1 MKYSYGKQDLKTWLK
16 ENIDTLME
24 RQTFQALI
32 VEVKVADDANNVFV
46 NKTGHD
52 EVGKNGRIET
62 KFTNYVKPAGELR
75 INSAGVNKKNG
86 FDFMRIID
94 GVNERI
100 FEIPHDV
107 YYERG
112 KFNGNEFLWSSS
124 YNQKDKVQVNNTNLL
139 LRYETTT
146 TT

>member
-1 MKYSYGKQDLKTWLK
+1 MKYSYGKEDLKAWLL
-16 ENIDTLME
+16 NNLDTLLE

-46 NKTGHD
+46 NKAGHD

-62 KFTNYVKPAGELR
+62 KFTNYIKPNGELR
-75 INSAGVNKKNG
+75 INSAGANKYGG

-94 GVNERI
+94 GVNKRI

-112 KFNGNEFLWSSS
+112 KFYGNEFLWSAS
-124 YNQKDKVQVNNTNLL
+124 YNETDKLQRGNTQLL
-139 LRYETTT
+139 LKYETTE
-146 TT
+146 

>member
-75 INSAGVNKKNG
+75 INSAGINKKNG

-107 YYERG
+107 YYEQG
-112 KFNGNEFLWSSS
+112 KFNGSEFLWSSS
-124 YNQKDKVQVNNTNLL
+124 YNQKDKIRVNNTNLL